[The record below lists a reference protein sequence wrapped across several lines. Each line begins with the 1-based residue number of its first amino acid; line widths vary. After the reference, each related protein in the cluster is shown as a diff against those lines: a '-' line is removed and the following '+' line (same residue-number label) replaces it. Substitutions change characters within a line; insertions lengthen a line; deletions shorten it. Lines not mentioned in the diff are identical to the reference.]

1 MAIDMQYF
9 ILTPILLSLI
19 WKKPKIG
26 YSVWL
31 ALFCAGT
38 ACQVTFTI
46 LDDEYFHGG
55 FSYYIKPW
63 NRSQPYL
70 IGILLGIFLHKV
82 KSKKLKCFS
91 MLSLY
96 SFQRRDNPKLRLNPV
111 ATTWFWSLAAV
122 AASAAAYGPYQY
134 NLTKDIT
141 VTIPGSDT
149 NPPLLDRVMFNGIAK
164 IAWSLAISWVILA
177 CVKGKGGIVNS
188 ILSWPVWIPLSRVQ
202 YCLYLLHR

>member
-1 MAIDMQYF
+1 MVDALVDKCQKGGWLNFIYLNNFAQDIYKPGFNLKVVSPPHNIRYILAGTADCINVSWYMAIDMQYF

-91 MLSLY
+91 MLSI
-96 SFQRRDNPKLRLNPV
+96 F
-111 ATTWFWSLAAV
+111 
-122 AASAAAYGPYQY
+122 
-134 NLTKDIT
+134 
-141 VTIPGSDT
+141 
-149 NPPLLDRVMFNGIAK
+149 
-164 IAWSLAISWVILA
+164 ILE
-177 CVKGKGGIVNS
+177 KG
-188 ILSWPVWIPLSRVQ
+188 
-202 YCLYLLHR
+202 